1 MLMSY
6 ELQIN
11 TEIIPPSHPLEKGG
25 KGGIDYEKALNPQQL
40 EAVCMLTGPALVIAG
55 AGSGKTRTLV
65 YRVARLVEK
74 GIPPQSIL
82 LLTFTCRAAR
92 EMLQRAS
99 LILSDTCQQVRGGTF
114 HSLANQML
122 RKFSHHIGF
131 SPSFTI
137 LDRSDSADA
146 INLLRLSLGLDEKAR
161 RFPKKDTIAEIFSK
175 AVNKAITI
183 EQVLEEEFLHFME
196 HSEALKKLYLLYT
209 EYKNSHQLMDYDDL
223 LVKWKNLLEER
234 PDIRDQVS
242 RRFQYI
248 MVDEY
253 QDTNRLQ
260 ADIVRLMAA
269 THNNVMVVGD
279 DSQSIY
285 SFRGANFKNIMDFPN
300 HFPGTRIIT
309 LEENYR
315 STQQILSLANSLIAK
330 AKEKYTKCLFTRR
343 PGGVSA
349 RLAPVP
355 DENAQSRFICER
367 ILSLRRSGVP
377 LSGIAV
383 LFRAGFHS
391 FNLELELTKAGISFV
406 KYGGLKLM
414 EAAHIKDVLAHLRVV
429 VNPCDL
435 LSWHRIL
442 LLINNIGHKTCQRIM
457 DWLRDTGFSLSRLGE
472 YPIGPRIEEGLA
484 DLCKVL
490 EAISTPGLKPQER
503 LERLT
508 AYYEPILRRIYYDDY
523 PKRLKDLEQLAV
535 ITNNYES
542 LEALLADM
550 VLEPPEA
557 GASDAAMSDR
567 DTERLTL
574 STIHSAKGLEW
585 HTVFIISL
593 AEGRFPSSYACESDE
608 AIEEERRL
616 MYVAVTRAKETLFLS
631 YPVSTYTPKDGRIMA
646 RPSRFI
652 NDIPRSM
659 FESREETGTS
669 FATDRDSYTRTEQI
683 PSQPGRDEEDEA
695 GLKTKDGML
704 QAGARVHHTIFGTG
718 RVRQV
723 LDGQKVVVHFDGT
736 GLKTL
741 HLGYTTL
748 SVVR

>member
-1 MLMSY
+1 M
-6 ELQIN
+6 ELSQN
-11 TEIIPPSHPLEKGG
+11 NKLFRADGDSSL
-25 KGGIDYEKALNPQQL
+25 IDYEKALNPQQL
-40 EAVCMLTGPALVIAG
+40 EAVRMLTGPALVIAG

-65 YRVARLVEK
+65 YRVARLVEG

-82 LLTFTCRAAR
+82 LLTFTCRASR

-99 LILSDTCQQVRGGTF
+99 LLLSDTCQRVRGGTF

-146 INLLRLSLGLDEKAR
+146 INLLRLSLGLDEKAK

-175 AVNKAITI
+175 AANKSITI
-183 EQVLEEEFLHFME
+183 EQVLEEEFFHFME
-196 HSEALKKLYLLYT
+196 HSESLKKIHFLYT

-234 PDIRDQVS
+234 PDIRDLVS

-253 QDTNRLQ
+253 QDTNKLQ
-260 ADIVRLMAA
+260 AGIIRLMAA
-269 THNNVMVVGD
+269 THDNVMVVGD

-300 HFPGTRIIT
+300 HFPGTRIIK

-315 STQQILSLANSLIAK
+315 STQQILSLANSLIAH
-330 AKEKYTKCLFTRR
+330 AREKYTKCLFTRR
-343 PGGVSA
+343 PGGVRA

-391 FNLELELTKAGISFV
+391 FNLELELTKAGIPFV

-472 YPIGPRIEEGLA
+472 YPIGPRVEEGFT
-484 DLCKVL
+484 DLCKAL
-490 EAISTPGLKPQER
+490 EAIGTPGLKPQAR
-503 LERLT
+503 LERLM
-508 AYYEPILRRIYYDDY
+508 AYYEPLLRRIYYDDY

-542 LEALLADM
+542 LETLLTDM
-550 VLEPPEA
+550 VLEAPEA
-557 GASDAAMSDR
+557 SAADVAMSDR

-616 MYVAVTRAKETLFLS
+616 MYVAVTRAKENLFLC

-659 FESREETGTS
+659 FETREETGAS
-669 FATDRDSYTRTEQI
+669 FAPGGTPYTRAEQI
-683 PSQPGRDEEDEA
+683 PSQPGRDEDDGA
-695 GLKTKDGML
+695 GLKTKDEML
-704 QAGARVHHTIFGTG
+704 QVGARVHHTIFGTG
-718 RVRQV
+718 RIREV
-723 LDGQKVVVHFDGT
+723 LNGQKVVVHFDGA